1 MTEKQTLETK
11 YNEIHSKIRDLK
23 VQNRLE
29 IVGIITDVFRPV
41 VDKWA
46 LSFSQHS
53 DTNIDFKHS
62 NGETVVDFY
71 LRESW
76 LYDMNPR
83 EDKKYIKDAYFSY
96 YTTSTRSE
104 FEYDRLEII
113 GELISIH
120 RHKQQEIIDT
130 INNCVHFRNEEI
142 KKLQKEKYDV
152 ESQIRAI
159 EKQES
164 DEIMTQL
171 KQKLMTSGLTFNKV
185 RVDYLKNK
193 RLYYY
198 YIVSAVAS
206 KTNPKSVTYTVK
218 LTTTDGHEIVEER
231 VREIN
236 INTLIKDSIEWEQM
250 NTKEN
255 NG

>member
-1 MTEKQTLETK
+1 MSEKQTLETK
-11 YNEIHSKIRDLK
+11 YIEISNKIHDLK
-23 VQNRLE
+23 LQNRLE

-62 NGETVVDFY
+62 NRETVIDFY

-76 LYDMNPR
+76 LSDIR
-83 EDKKYIKDAYFSY
+83 ENKKHINDAYFSY

-113 GELISIH
+113 GELIGIY
-120 RHKQQEIIDT
+120 RHKQQEIIDA

-142 KKLQKEKYDV
+142 KKLQN
-152 ESQIRAI
+152 ESLGIERQIRDI

-185 RVDYLKNK
+185 RVDYLKSRK
-193 RLYYY
+193 YRYCLYNV
-198 YIVSAVAS
+198 VSAVAS
-206 KTNPKSVTYTVK
+206 KTNPKSLTYTVK
-218 LTTTDGHEIVEER
+218 LKIDNTDYEYIEER
-231 VREIN
+231 VKENAILVLVR
-236 INTLIKDSIEWEQM
+236 DSIEWEQL
-250 NTKEN
+250 NK
-255 NG
+255 

>member
-1 MTEKQTLETK
+1 MSKKQTLETK
-11 YNEIHSKIRDLK
+11 YNELHGKIHNLK
-23 VQNRLE
+23 LQNRLE

-62 NGETVVDFY
+62 NGETVIDFY
-71 LRESW
+71 LRENW
-76 LYDMNPR
+76 LSNTLSGDW
-83 EDKKYIKDAYFSY
+83 KKYINDAYFSY

-113 GELISIH
+113 GELIGIY
-120 RHKQQEIIDT
+120 RHKQQEIIDA
-130 INNCVHFRNEEI
+130 INNCVHSRNEEI
-142 KKLQKEKYDV
+142 RNLQKEKDDV

-159 EKQES
+159 EKQEN

-185 RVDYLKNK
+185 RIDYLKNK

-198 YIVSAVAS
+198 YVVSAVAS

-218 LTTTDGHEIVEER
+218 LTTPDGYEIVEER
-231 VREIN
+231 VREIA
-236 INTLIKDSIEWEQM
+236 INMLIRDSIEWEQL
-250 NTKEN
+250 NK
-255 NG
+255 

>member
-1 MTEKQTLETK
+1 MSEKQTLETK
-11 YNEIHSKIRDLK
+11 YNELHDKIYDLK

-62 NGETVVDFY
+62 NGETVIDFY
-71 LRESW
+71 LRENWAFNSK
-76 LYDMNPR
+76 
-83 EDKKYIKDAYFSY
+83 EDKRYINDAYFSY

-113 GELISIH
+113 GELIGIY
-120 RHKQQEIIDT
+120 RHKQQEIIDA
-130 INNCVHFRNEEI
+130 INNCVHSRNEEI
-142 KKLQKEKYDV
+142 RNLQKEKYDV

-198 YIVSAVAS
+198 YVVNAVAS

-218 LTTTDGHEIVEER
+218 LTTPDGYEIVEER
-231 VREIN
+231 VKEIAL
-236 INTLIKDSIEWEQM
+236 NTLIRDSIEWEQL
-250 NTKEN
+250 NK
-255 NG
+255 